1 MELLDLV
8 NKNPYTLL
16 ESPPGPPESGSSRSD
31 TPDELVYS
39 QRPDIDAFLQ
49 RVYQYYES
57 HGIGCIVLTHV
68 VNALIISCTM
78 IGLLFLGAFL
88 DYGMLIRTRNLG
100 QSFIFSASRI
110 HPLLWITLIIFLFFA
125 LRQAL
130 QALLEYRDKA
140 PIRDFFREEL
150 HITDLSG
157 IEWDEIATRLG
168 PLLSLNALG
177 PNQGQGTL
185 EIAIRLM
192 RKDNYIIAL
201 FNRLPKEP
209 NLLNLRIPGTTY
221 SLYTKMVEWSL
232 EYTVWSFIFDSHG
245 VRRQLLYAP
254 AAERQQLAQN
264 LRKRVRIFGLIN
276 LCLSPFLF
284 IFVLAYSIF
293 RYVEEIRNHPFILG
307 AREWTRHSLWRFREF
322 NELPHVFQ
330 RRIFQ
335 SVAPARSY
343 VAHFPAPIMGVL
355 ARFIVFVG
363 GAGAASLL
371 ILGCLDSDLLLL
383 GTLGGRTLIFYLGLC
398 GGLVAVARNFLMPEV
413 ILPDAAKDLEQVSLH
428 THYNP
433 KTWHD
438 ACSATVRD
446 EVSTIFTYS
455 VKLYLKELLSIL
467 IVPIIFMYS
476 LPGSIEPLIEFFQ
489 RHTIE
494 VPGLGRICEFG
505 DFRRF
510 GTMAK
515 IPGQPSIHRTHQG
528 KLEKSMINFSV
539 HHPGWNPPPEGQ
551 AFLEALEQQPSLS
564 SVSPS
569 MWGKLPNMIKMHASM
584 VQSRRGG
591 LPV

>member
-8 NKNPYTLL
+8 NQNPYTLMD
-16 ESPPGPPESGSSRSD
+16 GPPEGALSTTD
-31 TPDELVYS
+31 PPDEMMYS
-39 QRPDIDAFLQ
+39 QRPDIDALLQ

-57 HGIGCIVLTHV
+57 HGLGCIVLTHV

-78 IGLLFLGAFL
+78 LGLLFLGAFL
-88 DYGMLIRTRNLG
+88 DYTTLIRTRNLG
-100 QSFIFSASRI
+100 ESFIFSVSRI

-125 LRQAL
+125 LRQAI
-130 QALLEYRDKA
+130 QAILEYRDKA
-140 PIRDFFREEL
+140 PIRDFYREEL
-150 HITDLSG
+150 HITDLTG

-168 PLLSLNALG
+168 PLLTLKALG
-177 PNQGQGTL
+177 NTQNQGTL

-209 NLLNLRIPGTTY
+209 NLLNLRIPGTNY
-221 SLYTKMVEWSL
+221 ALYTKMVEWSL
-232 EYTVWSFIFDSHG
+232 EYTVWSFIFDAQG
-245 VRRQLLYAP
+245 VRRYLLTAP
-254 AAERQQLAQN
+254 ASGRQQYAQT

-276 LCLSPFLF
+276 LILSPFLF

-307 AREWTRHSLWRFREF
+307 AREWTRQSMWKFREF
-322 NELPHVFQ
+322 NELPHIFQ
-330 RRIFQ
+330 RRLFQ
-335 SVAPARSY
+335 SVDPVRSY
-343 VAHFPAPIMGVL
+343 VTHFPSPLVGVI
-355 ARFIVFVG
+355 ARFLVFVG
-363 GAGAASLL
+363 GAGAAILL

-383 GTLGGRTLIFYLGLC
+383 GTLGGRTLIFYLGVC

-433 KTWHD
+433 KNWRDPST
-438 ACSATVRD
+438 AAVRE
-446 EVSTIFTYS
+446 EVTSMFTYS
-455 VKLYLKELLSIL
+455 VKLYLKELISIL
-467 IVPIIFMYS
+467 VVPWIFIYS
-476 LPGSIEPLIEFFQ
+476 LPSSIDPLIEFIQ

-505 DFRRF
+505 DFTRF
-510 GTMAK
+510 GALAK
-515 IPGQPSIHRTHQG
+515 TAGQPSIHRTHQG

-539 HHPGWNPPPEGQ
+539 HHPGWHPPPEGR
-551 AFLEALEQQPSLS
+551 AFLNTLEQQPSLS

-569 MWGKLPNMIKMHASM
+569 MWSKLPAMMKMHASM
-584 VQSRRGG
+584 VQSRRAGP
-591 LPV
+591 PV